1 MKPFFALVAT
11 FALVGAGCVSVDV
24 MTKNP
29 APVEEATT
37 TGQAASTEVVAP
49 AVEATTT
56 TMPEP
61 VPAADVSFT
70 DDELR
75 LEARESAGGV
85 VLSWTASTIEAF
97 GGYKVVRSET
107 DTLPWYPKTG
117 AIAFLPDRE
126 NLTYLDADAQH
137 GGVYHYRICAL
148 ETDAPPTCGN
158 VMNVERP

>member
-1 MKPFFALVAT
+1 MGDMKPFFALVVA
-11 FALVGAGCVSVDV
+11 FAVLGAGCVSVDV

-29 APVEEATT
+29 APVEEA
-37 TGQAASTEVVAP
+37 APTESATP
-49 AVEATTT
+49 TAEATTT
-56 TMPEP
+56 TAPEP
-61 VPAADVSFT
+61 VPAAQVTFT
-70 DDELR
+70 DDELK

-107 DTLPWYPKTG
+107 DTLPWYSKTG

-137 GGVYHYRICAL
+137 GGTYHYRICAL
-148 ETDAPPTCGN
+148 ETDASPTCGN